1 MFKNKKVISTFI
13 IILSLLCI
21 LFSYLLLVVKDE
33 YKVVKFACA
42 YYFLEKS
49 DLLAKESNSCL
60 FSKLKLKNGVE
71 LSCKPLV
78 KSCDYSI
85 PNDTNLINEKTA
97 CAIITFDING
107 FEKQPN
113 LISSNSQINDQFQVF
128 SYNNG
133 MATSLNSIENKI
145 WYSKEKKSFLKKNI
159 NSILLLIEMNKYF
172 RCGKS

>member
-1 MFKNKKVISTFI
+1 M
-13 IILSLLCI
+13 
-21 LFSYLLLVVKDE
+21 
-33 YKVVKFACA
+33 
-42 YYFLEKS
+42 
-49 DLLAKESNSCL
+49 
-60 FSKLKLKNGVE
+60 
-71 LSCKPLV
+71 V

-172 RCGKS
+172 RCGKSMIYHILQFSQIFIKKSFPFIVTSRSAVIQRALARRISITYENFLFTIHSSLFTS

>member
-1 MFKNKKVISTFI
+1 M
-13 IILSLLCI
+13 
-21 LFSYLLLVVKDE
+21 
-33 YKVVKFACA
+33 
-42 YYFLEKS
+42 
-49 DLLAKESNSCL
+49 
-60 FSKLKLKNGVE
+60 
-71 LSCKPLV
+71 V

-145 WYSKEKKSFLKKNI
+145 WYGKEKKSFLKKNI